1 MRINTLWRIFLISIG
16 VRNMSQLVRSPKQLG
31 AALRRFRRSR
41 RMTQADLAKDAGI
54 RQGTVS
60 QVEGG
65 LETVKLRTVMDILRT
80 LDLELVVQPRTKG
93 NSQDI
98 EDIF

>member
-1 MRINTLWRIFLISIG
+1 
-16 VRNMSQLVRSPKQLG
+16 
-31 AALRRFRRSR
+31 
-41 RMTQADLAKDAGI
+41 MTQADLAKDAGI